1 MIIDRARLFL
11 YSGKGGNGC
20 VGFRREKFVPKGGP
34 NGGDGGKGGSIIF
47 IADSQLQTLLDF
59 KYKNHYKA
67 QSGEHGKGGMKNGKD
82 GKDLILKVPCGTQIY
97 NAQTEKLIAD
107 LVKNGEE
114 VIIAKGGKG
123 GRGNVWFSTPTNRTP
138 RYAEPGR
145 PGEELEVLLD
155 LKLIADVGL
164 VGFPNAGKSTL
175 ISRIS
180 RAKPKIADYPF
191 TTLEPNLGIVKYKE
205 YAAFSVA
212 DIPGLIEGA
221 SDGKGLGIQF
231 LQHIERTK
239 ILVFMIDAFS
249 EDHTKD
255 YKILLK
261 ELKSFNPKMV
271 KKPKLTVITKMD
283 AVDEE
288 LRKSLLKL
296 KFDKNKPLLISAHS
310 GEGLNEL
317 QDLIYQKLTE
327 LEEKQHSSETQD
339 Q

>member
-1 MIIDRARLFL
+1 MLIDNAKLFL
-11 YSGKGGNGC
+11 YAGNGGNGC

-47 IADSQLQTLLDF
+47 RADSQLHTLLDF

-67 QSGEHGKGGMKNGKD
+67 QSGVHGKGGMKNGKD
-82 GKDLILKVPCGTQIY
+82 GEDLILKVPCGTQIY
-97 NAQTEKLIAD
+97 NVQTDELIAD
-107 LVKNGEE
+107 MVKNGEE
-114 VIIAKGGKG
+114 IIIAKGGKG

-138 RYAEPGR
+138 RYAEPGK
-145 PGEELEVLLD
+145 PGDELEIRLD

-164 VGFPNAGKSTL
+164 VGFPNSGKSTL

-205 YAAFSVA
+205 YASFSVA

-231 LQHIERTK
+231 LQHVERTK
-239 ILVFMIDAFS
+239 ILVFLIDAFS
-249 EDHTKD
+249 ENHVGD

-261 ELKSFNPKMV
+261 EIKSFNPKMI
-271 KKPKLTVITKMD
+271 KKPRIITLTKMD

-288 LRKSLLKL
+288 LKKNLLKL
-296 KFDKNKPLLISAHS
+296 RFDKKKPLLISSHS
-310 GEGLNEL
+310 GEGLD
-317 QDLIYQKLTE
+317 DLIELIQEQILKLETE
-327 LEEKQHSSETQD
+327 K
-339 Q
+339 